1 MRKFKR
7 NTIEE
12 KTNICTE
19 TPVDLT
25 VNGKDIVTFM
35 CTPQDLKEL
44 AAGHLYIKGM
54 INKIEEINYI
64 AACEEME
71 TINVDVKK
79 ELSESKYSLKE
90 LLASSCG
97 NEIDKEELKSIEE
110 VQSKVKVELSKLRHL
125 ASNMFAKTIV
135 YKRTGGVHCAG
146 IANPQELLFLKED
159 VGRHNAV
166 DKIIGQGVIE
176 NVNFSNGL
184 IFTSGRISSDM
195 VLKVA
200 QTGLP
205 VIVSRSIPSDL
216 ALKIAEEASITV
228 VGRILRNEPI
238 IYTRPDR
245 INREK

>member
-7 NTIEE
+7 NVAEE

-35 CTPQDLKEL
+35 CTPQNLKEL
-44 AAGHLYIKGM
+44 AVGHLYIKG
-54 INKIEEINYI
+54 IIDDLEETNYI
-64 AACEEME
+64 VACKDME
-71 TINVDVKK
+71 TINVDLKK
-79 ELSESKYSLKE
+79 EIPKSKYSLKE

-97 NEIDKEELKSIEE
+97 NAIDKKRLKSIK
-110 VQSKVKVELSKLRHL
+110 KVNSNVSVNLSKLRLL
-125 ASNMFAKTIV
+125 AGNMFAETVV
-135 YKRTGGVHCAG
+135 YKKTGGVHCAA
-146 IANPQELLFLKED
+146 IANPHELLFLKED

-166 DKIIGQGVIE
+166 DKIIGQAVMSDVDFP
-176 NVNFSNGL
+176 NSL

-200 QTGLP
+200 KAGFP

-228 VGRILRNEPI
+228 VGRISRSEPI
-238 IYTRPDR
+238 IYTHSDR
-245 INREK
+245 IIRDK

>member
-1 MRKFKR
+1 MRKIKR
-7 NTIEE
+7 NTIKE

-44 AAGHLYIKGM
+44 AVGHLYIKG
-54 INKIEEINYI
+54 IIDNFEEINYV

-71 TINVDVKK
+71 TINVDVKN

-97 NEIDKEELKSIEE
+97 NAIDKEKLKSIEE
-110 VQSKVKVELSKLRHL
+110 IHSKIKVNLSKLRFL
-125 ASNMFAKTIV
+125 ASKMFAETVV
-135 YKRTGGVHCAG
+135 YKKTGGVHCAS
-146 IANPQELLFLKED
+146 IASPKELRYLKED

-166 DKIIGQGVIE
+166 DKIIGQGVME
-176 NVNFSNGL
+176 KTDFSNSI

-200 QTGLP
+200 KTGFP
-205 VIVSRSIPSDL
+205 IIVSRSIPSDL
-216 ALKIAEEASITV
+216 ALKIAKEASITV
-228 VGRILRNEPI
+228 VGRISRSEPI
-238 IYTRPDR
+238 IYTYSDR
-245 INREK
+245 IIEDK